1 MSKFWISC
9 ALAALAAGALT
20 SCGSSSSTE
29 EADTG
34 IITVVREVA
43 DGEFRIEDEQIAP
56 TKSASAIIA
65 KYADNT
71 IDTIPLSEAQ
81 LVMSSGEAASDT
93 SRHYYRRNS
102 LVTMASYG
110 LMGYMLGR
118 RMGSFSPMPSAY
130 VDPQTH
136 QRVNNT
142 TGNTFRNATAR
153 QTSSSPS
160 KGRSG
165 YGGGSST
172 RSSGG

>member
-1 MSKFWISC
+1 MSKFWISF
-9 ALAALAAGALT
+9 ALAALAAAALS
-20 SCGSSSSTE
+20 SCGSSSNA

-71 IDTIPLSEAQ
+71 TDTIPLSEAER
-81 LVMSSGEAASDT
+81 MMASGEASADT

-153 QTSSSPS
+153 QTSSGPS

-165 YGGGSST
+165 YGGSRST

>member
-1 MSKFWISC
+1 MMNRIRVSL
-9 ALAALAAGALT
+9 ALAVALAGLLT
-20 SCGSSSSTE
+20 GCGSSSQ

-56 TKSASAIIA
+56 SKSASAIIA

-71 IDTIPLSEAQ
+71 TDTIPLSEAER
-81 LVMSSGEAASDT
+81 VMASGEAAADT

-118 RMGSFSPMPSAY
+118 RTGSFSPVSSAY
-130 VDPQTH
+130 VDPQTY

-153 QTSSSPS
+153 QTSSRPS
-160 KGRSG
+160 KGSSG
-165 YGGGSST
+165 YGGARST